1 MPLEKAI
8 QTAVV
13 DCIDKNVL
21 KKFLLKHKEEV
32 INMMVSEWNMDTALE
47 VKFEEGMEEKAE
59 KIAKKLLA
67 EGKDVDYIANLTDL
81 TVDEVLKLSK

>member
-1 MPLEKAI
+1 
-8 QTAVV
+8 
-13 DCIDKNVL
+13 
-21 KKFLLKHKEEV
+21 
-32 INMMVSEWNMDTALE
+32 MMVSEWNMDTALE